1 MSLLAIKQFNTT
13 FLLKNYSSFLYDIV
27 QWFLYIYV
35 CISQFW
41 QQNFKSSCIRLKP
54 ETTLPEKCFIA
65 KLNLP
70 NLYFSQP
77 NLTMFFDYIEGPWRY
92 AHGVPLRAPQNSQ
105 SDKEDSL
112 CWTLFLT
119 FQSSPWISSWWN
131 PNISKVPTNTINMST
146 AISNQTELLFVN
158 SIQQRLNRKMCL
170 CITLTTHCSG

>member
-1 MSLLAIKQFNTT
+1 MTLFNDSYIFMCA
-13 FLLKNYSSFLYDIV
+13 FLNFDNK
-27 QWFLYIYV
+27 
-35 CISQFW
+35 IS
-41 QQNFKSSCIRLKP
+41 KAVSKP
-54 ETTLPEKCFIA
+54 ETTLPEKCFIT
-65 KLNLP
+65 KFNLP

-77 NLTMFFDYIEGPWRY
+77 NLTMFVDNIEGPWRY

-112 CWTLFLT
+112 CWTIFLT

-131 PNISKVPTNTINMST
+131 PNISKVPTDTINMST